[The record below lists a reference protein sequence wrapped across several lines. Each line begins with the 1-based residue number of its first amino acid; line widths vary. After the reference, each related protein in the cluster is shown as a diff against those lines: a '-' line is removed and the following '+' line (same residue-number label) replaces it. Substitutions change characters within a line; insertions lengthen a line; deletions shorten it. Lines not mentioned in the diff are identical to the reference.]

1 MMNLSENTQKLMRY
15 ALEKAHPD
23 TADVR
28 YDERERLQ
36 DVELVRALL
45 SAGVKITERDR
56 KGNEP
61 PVVFALFYC
70 LSCMDDDTY
79 ADLMSKQ
86 TPSLS
91 RSKLITIFRNCLVNT
106 PGITR
111 ENCFDPLVTFELG
124 RLKQNDRAKHR
135 FAHEIDA
142 LLKHQDFE
150 SNFFS
155 AKKGESSETSVF
167 DEWKKSLEISIE
179 PLNPQEDNSP
189 IVDKGDTTAGLI
201 VELVPSS
208 PSPSPIAA
216 DETLAEKKEPE
227 NVGAVVAAVAEEVGE
242 EVGEEVLRIPS
253 VLPVPKTPSKEV
265 KKARKPTRGE
275 GDCAFHA
282 ALGGWNGRFYEVD
295 NVAGKRKQVADA
307 IKSRA
312 LYSELAN
319 YIKAAIIDL
328 MINGQ
333 VLVGSEYPILKRR
346 YEEYTARDNQRVERN
361 WSTFEEALKADSDV
375 MSWIGSQINQ
385 YIEAKASSM
394 ADRTREVLS
403 NENNLKDRFRT
414 LDNEDSCTEA
424 LREIIDSNRG
434 FKAAYETYRTGL
446 TTQPFGFELTQDL
459 LKAYAD
465 FISTRR
471 RYLLPCELQIVA
483 YVFGITIEYYTS
495 SKAVPEFYNPGQ
507 ATTVSVCFIEEQRHY
522 ERMEDSIAPSSQTF
536 GSSLSDL
543 RPQSGRLPGESRDLG
558 SVRKNLFRENGTTQA
573 AIAHYYAFNNFEDV
587 KLSVETFTDAIAR
600 YYDSANSQKAE
611 ALQYLIKFMFK
622 LSHPKLKL
630 NVRAPFSLTAL
641 QQTAHVSMNTVY
653 LHLYTVLQAVL
664 ETVKDNRVDR
674 RNSEE
679 MKAARE
685 AIKIAREILKWLAS
699 GEGPFESLNRMHD
712 RMIRDLFRLRKAS
725 SAVNALAQLDRRN
738 PWENA
743 PSFVWGVLYKNGG
756 DESRD
761 EILEKRREWE
771 VLSVAALKRIM
782 CCHERG
788 VTLTLEEK
796 WLLVT
801 AVTDYQEASDY
812 LKKNPKVRRVHT
824 KSPFYNAITLLALE
838 RGATGVE
845 LFSQLRQ
852 YCVDCES
859 NVEANDPIAQNLKVK
874 MENRFNQLLTKISK
888 DLTPGSSPVNSPVK
902 SPASK
907 ISPNT
912 KTPLTLFCDS
922 PEKTPD
928 RQSLD
933 LVAPFDKR
941 WEKLDAIPELN
952 KNQIIEIFQRFDAMC
967 HLTAAGKRT
976 ELLLL
981 LNKAFQ
987 QMEDLFKGE
996 YNNNNRYWFY
1006 RSKDGVAPNHF
1017 EEFMRHIAP
1026 KSGLPPYT
1034 FALFCAFKAEAPA
1047 TLYKYE
1053 YLFIRT
1059 HLHCL
1064 YSEDNR
1070 KELNTILHSC
1080 GTALADYVAPT
1091 TQSSPPNVSDSDDP
1105 SLISVQ
1111 CVETKPVLSLI
1122 VPRLEID
1129 VQALEYKSRRGTLT
1143 QKDIAP
1149 YRSLFINVQLNAH
1162 VSLKTRIQTLITN
1175 LNTKHTKNN
1184 HSIKR

>member
-1 MMNLSENTQKLMRY
+1 MMNLSENTKKLMRY

-36 DVELVRALL
+36 DVELVRAML
-45 SAGVKITERDR
+45 SAGVKITEHDR

-86 TPSLS
+86 TPSFS
-91 RSKLITIFRNCLVNT
+91 RSKLIVNFIDRLVTT
-106 PGITR
+106 PGITQ

-124 RLKQNDRAKHR
+124 RLKENDQAKSR
-135 FAHEIDA
+135 FAHEIDV
-142 LLKHQDFE
+142 LLRDHDFQLR
-150 SNFFS
+150 FFS
-155 AKKGESSETSVF
+155 TKAYEPSDARASV
-167 DEWKKSLEISIE
+167 EWKKSLEISIE
-179 PLNPQEDNSP
+179 TLNPQEDNST
-189 IVDKGDTTAGLI
+189 IVDKGDTTAWRT
-201 VELVPSS
+201 VESASS
-208 PSPSPIAA
+208 LSIAV
-216 DETLAEKKEPE
+216 DETVLVTSPEKKASE
-227 NVGAVVAAVAEEVGE
+227 NVEAVTVVP
-242 EVGEEVLRIPS
+242 IP
-253 VLPVPKTPSKEV
+253 PVPPVSKTPSKEV
-265 KKARKPTRGE
+265 KKALKPTRGE

-282 ALGGWNGRFYEVD
+282 ALGGWNGRWYEVD
-295 NVAGKRKQVADA
+295 NVAGKRKEVARA
-307 IKSRA
+307 IKSRGFN
-312 LYSELAN
+312 SELAT
-319 YIKAAIIDL
+319 YMKAAITEL
-328 MINGQ
+328 MMNDQ
-333 VLVGSEYPILKRR
+333 VLAGPDYAALKQDYR
-346 YEEYTARDNQRVERN
+346 EHTERDNQRVESN
-361 WSTFEEALKADSDV
+361 WSTFEEVLRADKGVMEQIGDLINGYIQARDV
-375 MSWIGSQINQ
+375 SLPR
-385 YIEAKASSM
+385 E
-394 ADRTREVLS
+394 TRDLLA
-403 NENNLKDRFRT
+403 NEENLKQRFRT
-414 LDNEDSCTEA
+414 LDNENLYAEDLKEKIKLNQVLQMAYQVYREGLKPDSFDFY
-424 LREIIDSNRG
+424 LIP
-434 FKAAYETYRTGL
+434 K
-446 TTQPFGFELTQDL
+446 L
-459 LKAYAD
+459 LEAYAD
-465 FISTRR
+465 FISTPR

-483 YVFGITIEYYTS
+483 HVFGITIEFYS
-495 SKAVPEFYNPGQ
+495 RHDAVPELYNPGQ
-507 ATTVSVCFIEEQRHY
+507 GEPVSVCFDGRGHY
-522 ERMEDSIAPSSQTF
+522 ERIELSIAPSPKTF
-536 GSSLSDL
+536 GSSLSYL
-543 RPQSGRLPGESRDLG
+543 RDQSGRLPGESSDLG

-587 KLSVETFTDAIAR
+587 KLSVKTFTDAIAR
-600 YYDSANSQKAE
+600 YYDSENPQKAE
-611 ALQYLIKFMFK
+611 ALQYLINFMFN
-622 LSHPKLKL
+622 LSHPELKL
-630 NVRAPFSLTAL
+630 NVRAPFSLIAL

-653 LHLYTVLQAVL
+653 LHIYTVLQAVL
-664 ETVKDNRVDR
+664 GAVKDNRVDR
-674 RNSEE
+674 RNSKE
-679 MKAARE
+679 MKLARE
-685 AIKIAREILKWLAS
+685 AIEIAREILKWLAS
-699 GEGPFESLNRMHD
+699 IKRPLESLNRMHD

-725 SAVNALAQLDRRN
+725 SAVNALAQLDQSKCTEHERHLIASASPHASGILNRL
-738 PWENA
+738 P
-743 PSFVWGVLYKNGG
+743 FVWSVLYERGG

-761 EILEKRREWE
+761 EILENRRYWE
-771 VLSVAALKRIM
+771 ALSVAALKRIM
-782 CCHERG
+782 CCHERE

-838 RGATGVE
+838 RGTTGVE

-912 KTPLTLFCDS
+912 KTPLTLSCDS

-933 LVAPFDKR
+933 LVAAFDKR
-941 WEKLDAIPELN
+941 WKELDAIPELN

-967 HLTAAGKRT
+967 HLRSADKRA
-976 ELLLL
+976 ELLPL

-987 QMEDLFKGE
+987 QMENLFNGE
-996 YNNNNRYWFY
+996 YNHNNRYWFY
-1006 RSKDGVAPNHF
+1006 PSKDGVAPNHF

-1026 KSGLPPYT
+1026 KLGLPPYT
-1034 FALFCAFKAEAPA
+1034 FALFCVFKAEAPA
-1047 TLYKYE
+1047 KLYKYE

-1064 YSEDNR
+1064 YSTENR
-1070 KELNTILHSC
+1070 IELNKILRS
-1080 GTALADYVAPT
+1080 GTALADYVAPST
-1091 TQSSPPNVSDSDDP
+1091 LSQPPDVSDSDDP
-1105 SLISVQ
+1105 ARISVPF
-1111 CVETKPVLSLI
+1111 VETKSVLSLI

-1143 QKDIAP
+1143 RKDIAP
-1149 YRSLFINVQLNAH
+1149 YQSLWNVQFDAH
-1162 VSLKTRIQTLITN
+1162 SSLGERIPALITS
-1175 LNTKHTKNN
+1175 LNKKHTENN